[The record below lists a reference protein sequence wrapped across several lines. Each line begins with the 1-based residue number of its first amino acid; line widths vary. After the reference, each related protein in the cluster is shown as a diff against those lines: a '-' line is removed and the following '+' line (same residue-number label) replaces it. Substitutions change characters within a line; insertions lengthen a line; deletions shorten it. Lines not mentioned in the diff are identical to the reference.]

1 MALDYTKFSKD
12 GKPTDEKTAIN
23 KRWWSAKKTE
33 RAKSVWGV
41 VQHLAQYDSVRQTQ
55 YELSAKLYGN
65 TQLLG
70 VTGLTTKKGAAPQAT
85 IKDRLTYNVVQSA
98 LDTVTSKIAKN
109 KPKPLF
115 LTSGGNWKLQRKAK
129 KLDKFVEG
137 CFYENDAYHLGTNI
151 FRDGGVLGDGLV
163 QVFEHYGRVKYE
175 RTLVSELYVDWFEA
189 YYGNPRQLHR
199 VKNVDRQVLID
210 LFPEHK
216 RAIEK
221 AKAAD
226 VAMTSA
232 NMNVADQVTVV
243 ESWHL
248 PSGPDATDGLHTIC
262 LEEETLLDEE
272 WKKPFFP
279 FARFSWGPRLYGHW
293 AQGGAEQIQN
303 IQYEINKILWLI
315 QRSFHL
321 AGTFKVLTQVGSKVV
336 KEHLNNDIGAIVE
349 YVGTPP
355 QYVTPPIVPIE
366 MYQQLQNLK
375 NAAYEQLGVSQ
386 LSAAAKKPD
395 GLNSGK
401 ALREFNDIESD
412 RFMTI
417 GQAYERFFL
426 ELARLTVDCA
436 KDIYAREGKYEVKVP
451 GKKFIETIDWKEI
464 DLEEDEYYLK
474 IFPVSSLPNDPAG
487 RLQTVQE
494 YVQAGFIS
502 PRTARRLLDFPDLE
516 AVEDLESAK
525 EDYLH
530 KILEKMVDADLED
543 ENTKIEDVY
552 TAPEIAYDDIPLARE
567 LALEYYQQGK
577 LNNMPEANLQLLRDF
592 ISQLNAQPPGMPP
605 MGPQGPMPG
614 APMRPAGGGM
624 PAPQAAPM
632 PQPQS
637 DLIPNV
643 PGAA

>member
-1 MALDYTKFSKD
+1 MAIDYTVVNKGSD
-12 GKPTDEKTAIN
+12 DQTAIN
-23 KRWWSAKKTE
+23 KRWWAVKKSE
-33 RAKSVWGV
+33 RAKSVYAV
-41 VQHLAQYDSVRQTQ
+41 VQHLAKYDSVRQTQ

-70 VTGLTTKKGAAPQAT
+70 VTGLTTAKAAAQQPT
-85 IKDRLTYNVVQSA
+85 IKERLTYNVVQSA
-98 LDTVTSKIAKN
+98 IDTVTSKISKN

-137 CFYENDAYHLGTNI
+137 CFYENDAYHLGTQV

-210 LFPEHK
+210 LFPEK
-216 RAIEK
+216 KAAIEK
-221 AKAAD
+221 AKGANLGAA
-226 VAMTSA
+226 SA
-232 NMNVADQVTVV
+232 SMIMADQVTVI

-248 PSGPDATDGLHTIC
+248 PSGPEAGDGMHTIC
-262 LEEETLLDEE
+262 LEEDSLMEEE

-303 IQYEINKILWLI
+303 IQYEINKILWVI
-315 QRSFHL
+315 QRSIHM
-321 AGTFKVLTQVGSKVV
+321 AGTFKIFSKIGN
-336 KEHLNNDIGAIVE
+336 KIPKAHFTNDIALIIE
-349 YVGTPP
+349 YVQEAP
-355 QYVTPPIVPIE
+355 QYVTPNAVPIE
-366 MYQQLQNLK
+366 LYQQLQNLK
-375 NAAYEQLGVSQ
+375 TAAFEQLGVSQ
-386 LSAAAKKPD
+386 LSASAQKPA

-401 ALREFNDIESD
+401 ALREYNDIESD

-436 KDIYAREGKYEVKVP
+436 KDIYTREGKYEVKVP
-451 GKKFIETIDWKEI
+451 GKKFIETIDWKDI
-464 DLEEDEYYLK
+464 DLEEDEYFLK

-494 YVQAGFIS
+494 YVQAGFIT

-543 ENTKIEDVY
+543 ENADVAEIY
-552 TAPEIAYDDIPLARE
+552 TAPEIPYDDVQLARE

-592 ISQLNAQPPGMPP
+592 MSQLNAPLLGQPQAG
-605 MGPQGPMPG
+605 PG
-614 APMRPAGGGM
+614 APMPGTGPGLPGA
-624 PAPQAAPM
+624 APQAAPM
-632 PQPQS
+632 AQPQS

-643 PGAA
+643 PGVA

>member
-1 MALDYTKFSKD
+1 M
-12 GKPTDEKTAIN
+12 
-23 KRWWSAKKTE
+23 
-33 RAKSVWGV
+33 
-41 VQHLAQYDSVRQTQ
+41 
-55 YELSAKLYGN
+55 
-65 TQLLG
+65 
-70 VTGLTTKKGAAPQAT
+70 
-85 IKDRLTYNVVQSA
+85 
-98 LDTVTSKIAKN
+98 
-109 KPKPLF
+109 
-115 LTSGGNWKLQRKAK
+115 
-129 KLDKFVEG
+129 
-137 CFYENDAYHLGTNI
+137 NI
-151 FRDGGVLGDGLV
+151 
-163 QVFEHYGRVKYE
+163 
-175 RTLVSELYVDWFEA
+175 
-189 YYGNPRQLHR
+189 
-199 VKNVDRQVLID
+199 
-210 LFPEHK
+210 
-216 RAIEK
+216 
-221 AKAAD
+221 
-226 VAMTSA
+226 
-232 NMNVADQVTVV
+232 ADQVTVI

-248 PSGPDATDGLHTIC
+248 PSGPESSDGLHTIC
-262 LEEETLLDEE
+262 IEEDTLLDEE

-321 AGTFKVLTQVGSKVV
+321 AGTFKVFTQVGSKVV
-336 KEHLNNDIGAIVE
+336 KEHLNNDIGSIIE

-366 MYQQLQNLK
+366 MYQQLTNLK
-375 NAAYEQLGVSQ
+375 GAAFEQLGVSQ
-386 LSAAAKKPD
+386 LSASAKKPD

-401 ALREFNDIESD
+401 ALREYNDIESD

-436 KDIYAREGKYEVKVP
+436 KDIYEREGKYKVKVP

-464 DLEEDEYYLK
+464 DMEEDQYFLK
-474 IFPVSSLPNDPAG
+474 IFPVSSLPNDPSG
-487 RLQTVQE
+487 RLQTIQE
-494 YVQAGFIS
+494 YVQAGFIT

-516 AVEDLESAK
+516 AIEDLESAK

-543 ENTKIEDVY
+543 EKTDIGDAY
-552 TAPEIAYDDIPLARE
+552 TAPELAYDDAKLALE

-592 ISQLNAQPPGMPP
+592 MSQLNAQPPGTPPPGMPP
-605 MGPQGPMPG
+605 AGPMGPG
-614 APMRPAGGGM
+614 APMPPMGGGM

-632 PQPQS
+632 APPQS